1 MNKEELNLELQ
12 SIKKAILENGVPI
25 PGTIHKLYARCGA
38 KTCPCANDDSKRH
51 GPYYRWHYRM
61 GNRQRTIGIDK
72 EHIET
77 IQNAINNREKLEALI
92 EKLLSIG
99 IQYIESE
106 LDPSLNMSNK
116 DKSKKS

>member
-1 MNKEELNLELQ
+1 MNKEKLNLELQ
-12 SIKKAILENGVPI
+12 TIKKAILENGVPI

-61 GNRQRTIGIDK
+61 GNRQRTIGIDE
-72 EHIET
+72 EHIEI

-92 EKLLSIG
+92 EKLLSTG
-99 IQYIESE
+99 IQYIKSE
-106 LDPSLNMSNK
+106 LDPSLNMSNRN
-116 DKSKKS
+116 KSKKS

>member
-12 SIKKAILENGVPI
+12 SIKKAILDNGIPI
-25 PGTIHKLYARCGA
+25 PGTIHKLYARCGS

-61 GNRQRTIGIDK
+61 GNRQCTIGIDIK
-72 EHIET
+72 NIET

-92 EKLLSIG
+92 EKLFSTG
-99 IQYIESE
+99 IQYIEGE
-106 LDPSLNMSNK
+106 LNSSLNMSIS